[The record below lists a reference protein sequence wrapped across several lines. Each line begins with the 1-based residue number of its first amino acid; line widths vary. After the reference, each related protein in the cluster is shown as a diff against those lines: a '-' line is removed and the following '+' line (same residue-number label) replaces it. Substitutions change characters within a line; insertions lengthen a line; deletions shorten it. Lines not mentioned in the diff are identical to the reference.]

1 MAEWSK
7 APVAKTGRLVRVSEV
22 RILSPPHMT
31 KNFEISANAQQEQ
44 VMRILAAQNQAR
56 TLLSGVYAGLSG
68 RARIKLNSWTVLT
81 SRDEAPGARNN
92 DVHLV
97 IRFGDIKAEQSLRVR
112 VYIDHTIQNPDTYNN
127 GTNFMMTAYL
137 CGTSGNAIAYAM
149 NQGWYRADGNSIA
162 TAIASSVPQL
172 FA

>member
-1 MAEWSK
+1 
-7 APVAKTGRLVRVSEV
+7 
-22 RILSPPHMT
+22 
-31 KNFEISANAQQEQ
+31 
-44 VMRILAAQNQAR
+44 MRILTAQNQAR
-56 TLLSGVYAGLSG
+56 TLLCRVYAGLSG
-68 RARIKLNSWTVLT
+68 RTKIRFNSWTVLT

-97 IRFGDIKAEQSLRVR
+97 LRFGDARAEHSLRVR
-112 VYIDHTIQNPDTYNN
+112 VYIDHTIQNPNVYNH

-137 CGTSGNAIAYAM
+137 CGPNGRATSYAM

-162 TAIASSVPQL
+162 AAIASSTPQL